1 MFSWVP
7 WFTPLTLLLAFS
19 ALMCVPPT
27 PPAPPDPSGGTGGVV
42 VVGGSS
48 SIGGSSYGG
57 AGGLGGVGGSIVSGG
72 AGGFVGVGGTSAAPV
87 ADIDPVELLDAW
99 ENRRDHWYMNYYQDA
114 NQPLIEVGVTRVFDT
129 RADLLASLGG
139 RHEFRCPS
147 CEGVSSDPY
156 KCTAG
161 TVVKGKACDWKAYG
175 LFGCLGKGSFV
186 FVKEAMHGDTFFTP
200 LAWESGQ

>member
-1 MFSWVP
+1 MDDSDVRNGFENSVGYAKLLESVEADKTRDSKAGRKFFHDYDGKLDWV
-7 WFTPLTLLLAFS
+7 LAR
-19 ALMCVPPT
+19 ARHYAEKLN
-27 PPAPPDPSGGTGGVV
+27 
-42 VVGGSS
+42 
-48 SIGGSSYGG
+48 
-57 AGGLGGVGGSIVSGG
+57 
-72 AGGFVGVGGTSAAPV
+72 
-87 ADIDPVELLDAW
+87 IDQVELLDAW
-99 ENRRDHWYMNYYQDA
+99 EKRRDYWYMNYYQDA

-139 RHEFRCPS
+139 RHEFRCPA

-175 LFGCLGKGSFV
+175 LFGCIGKGTFV